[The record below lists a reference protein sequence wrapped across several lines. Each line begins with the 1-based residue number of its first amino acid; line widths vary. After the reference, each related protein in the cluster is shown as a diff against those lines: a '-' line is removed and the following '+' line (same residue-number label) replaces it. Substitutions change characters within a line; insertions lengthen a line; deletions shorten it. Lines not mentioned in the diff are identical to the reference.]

1 MQHKLRISFCA
12 LMASSFLV
20 NIANAEEVTVLGEKS
35 LTSVSVNE
43 QLGEM
48 GKNLDSENLIIKG
61 GTVETVRNGKV
72 SKGTLI
78 GKYGLQS
85 VEYGGQTEEVKV
97 RGGEQ
102 IVLGD
107 GSYAYNS
114 EIHGEGETSGQ
125 QNVYDDGAA
134 FFTDVMSGGEQNL
147 STWFGEV
154 GGLAVDTRVFAGGLQ
169 SVFAGG
175 KANTVTLEDGALQRV
190 YAGGR
195 VETLTINSGAN
206 SLIYSGAILQGEV
219 KVNGSGRLRLY
230 AGDKGQQTKA
240 EEIILNGK
248 EAKLYS
254 IATEVDGSSSLI
266 QKLSGEGSVIF
277 TSTVSNST
285 ESSPYYSLLYIDDLS
300 GNIHFN
306 LRANF
311 AENYGDYLLVE
322 KGVGNHTI
330 SVVDSGAEILNSF
343 FHPLDLITDKRGK
356 AHFSLK
362 NHSGEKAEAVDG
374 GAYMYDLKQKNSEN
388 GGGKIWYLA
397 AAEKVSTAVI
407 TSPNTALP
415 IPRSFGKEEDMTV
428 LQDPIVSSYTNDF
441 GIGEDI
447 FILQSSVLSDDNV
460 VYISDVGEVGVHKWS
475 INNMVEGS
483 GTLYIEAGGFSKN
496 TTIANGGSEVVAEQ
510 GVSKSTIIYEG
521 GQQRVEGGGTAME
534 TEIYGGNQ
542 LVFGEGD
549 VNDGVVSSTA
559 YNTTIYGQ
567 GETLGQQSVYD
578 DGVVSETKIMRGGVQ
593 NLAKWFADDEGF
605 ALKSGGLAMN
615 TEVFEGGMQRV
626 LTGGEADIVTLYAGA
641 IQVVDAGGYVKNLTI
656 NSGAN
661 SWVFSGAILGEKITV
676 NDLGQLHLY
685 AGDYKLRTTVEDINL
700 IGEESK
706 LYSIA
711 GISDGR
717 SSYIQNLS
725 GVGKVIFTSAEPS
738 LHYSQ
743 LYIDNLSGSMHF
755 NFNVSL
761 AEGKG
766 DTLFIQNG
774 GGFHTISVVDSGIEI
789 VDPSSKDLNLIVDQ
803 SGKAHFTLKKFSG
816 AKISAVDGGTY
827 TYGLKQKDG
836 EDGSKKIW
844 YLSAV
849 YIDSFPRR
857 GRSRRNLEHNQA
869 VSVLSTIPIQEDLV
883 NKSLC
888 SNSSCLSNHHLPNEK
903 QQSVVSTDNQSLAD
917 QMILRPSDQDQAF
930 TQLRQEPSVSHFL
943 TTPSTDAVLSMSVVP
958 QLVFHNELQTVRA
971 GRGILDR
978 NKKNAALW
986 TYAIKS
992 KENIATGH
1000 TDFKLEQTG
1009 VVLGITGL
1017 SELTNGEFYIGGFG
1031 SYDQARVAH
1040 ARGGISGITTYSIG
1054 AYATYF
1060 DHSGWYVDSILKYN
1074 RYQNGLKAVSTNG
1087 LDIEG
1092 NYTQWAVG
1100 SSFEA
1105 GYRIKTSKS
1114 SWLQPYAQF
1123 TWMQVEGKEI
1133 KLSNKMTGDIRPST
1147 SLRSEV
1153 GLSLGYEFGLGIDT
1167 SSLIYITAAWLR
1179 ENKDNNRTTI
1189 NKLHKFTTD
1198 LSGNAGKLGVG
1209 LSSLVSDKL
1218 KLYAE
1223 AHYVKGRKVKQSLQG
1238 ILGVRYSF

>member
-1 MQHKLRISFCA
+1 
-12 LMASSFLV
+12 MASSFLV

-72 SKGTLI
+72 SKDTLI

-114 EIHGEGETSGQ
+114 EIHGEGKTSGQ

-134 FFTDVMSGGEQNL
+134 FFTDVMSGGKQNL

-330 SVVDSGAEILNSF
+330 SVVDSSAEILNSF
-343 FHPLDLITDKRGK
+343 FHPLDLITDKSGK

-542 LVFGEGD
+542 FVFGEGD

-641 IQVVDAGGYVKNLTI
+641 IQVVHAGGYVKNLTI

-774 GGFHTISVVDSGIEI
+774 SGFHTISVVDSGIEI

-917 QMILRPSDQDQAF
+917 QMILRPSDQDQPF
-930 TQLRQEPSVSHFL
+930 TQLGQEPSVSHFL

-1133 KLSNKMTGDIRPST
+1133 KLSNKMTGDIRPSI

-1167 SSLIYITAAWLR
+1167 SSLAYITAAWLR

>member
-20 NIANAEEVTVLGEKS
+20 NIANAEEVTALGEKS

-343 FHPLDLITDKRGK
+343 FHPLDLITDKSGK

-460 VYISDVGEVGVHKWS
+460 VYISNVGEVGVHKWS

-483 GTLYIEAGGFSKN
+483 GALYIEAGGFSKN

-641 IQVVDAGGYVKNLTI
+641 IQVVHAGGYVKNLTI

-725 GVGKVIFTSAEPS
+725 GVGKVVFTSAEPS

-917 QMILRPSDQDQAF
+917 QMILRPSDQDQPF
-930 TQLRQEPSVSHFL
+930 TQLGQEPSVSHFL

-958 QLVFHNELQTVRA
+958 QLVFHNELQIVRA

-1133 KLSNKMTGDIRPST
+1133 KLSNKMTGDIRPSI

-1167 SSLIYITAAWLR
+1167 SSLAYITAAWLR